1 MKILSCKLLIF
12 AFLIT
17 GCGFKV
23 LDNSAVNNFSIN
35 KIETSGEKRINYKIK
50 NYLLS
55 NTVKNGK
62 EKIILNIISKKNKTI
77 KDKNIK
83 NEITKYSIEIITKVN
98 IDKIETNF
106 KKSFNVTVKGDFL
119 VAGNYIKT
127 LANEKNKIDN
137 LVEEISEEI
146 VRKIGEIMNDI

>member
-23 LDNSAVNNFSIN
+23 LDNSEVNNFSIN

-62 EKIILNIISKKNKTI
+62 EKIIINIISKKNKTI